1 LSVELYVSKDK
12 ARYEAEIQKNLEY
25 VKLHPYPL
33 EDLKKAI
40 TAAGEK
46 SELSLAFNE
55 NGRAPGYIN
64 LSAQVR
70 AKAKE
75 QTEEYPNLWQALND
89 GHTGLRKLET
99 NKKYLEY
106 TSDPKKIE
114 DKLRTDFSA
123 FLKGLQKL
131 KSTGAEIDGKVIFSD
146 ATDEA
151 TFYDYLDE
159 CRIDFDDTL
168 GKELKAAF
176 NALYAEYSAQIK
188 DTPEES
194 AKESSPINET
204 AEEAASGETSSPIN
218 DNGALKKEETPSSP
232 INNEAAKQA
241 ETTETT
247 DTAQATVATKPAELK
262 TEEASPQPAE
272 SKDININ
279 LESTAP
285 ATDTKAGEIFSSS
298 SSSAINAN
306 TDNSTTANSETTAT
320 SVTNSAIN
328 MAESKP
334 AAASNNKRS
343 VFKSVVNNLKDSALQ
358 SLGMTGSSGIGS
370 AFTKYLGVGAGK
382 LGNIVK
388 PAINTFNT
396 IKDTIN
402 ESKASQTDVT
412 TSTSALNAPVTSNSS
427 TAAGDVNNQTS
438 TSQTMVESKSP
449 AIPNDVKLATQS
461 TTNNSSLIEKSSSQA
476 APPANSATYSESTQI
491 GAPSKTEKTE
501 NQSSQVIQQSSP
513 SNINIS
519 ELVNEMRAI
528 KLLLMGGIDVN
539 NK

>member
-1 LSVELYVSKDK
+1 LSVDLYVSRIKEIN
-12 ARYEAEIQKNLEY
+12 EATIQKNIEY
-25 VKLHPYPL
+25 AKLNPYPV
-33 EDLKKAI
+33 EELKKAI
-40 TAAGEK
+40 AQAGEN
-46 SELSLAFNE
+46 SELSKAFNE
-55 NGRAPGYIN
+55 NGRSPDYIN
-64 LSAQVR
+64 FSAQVR

-75 QTEEYPNLWQALND
+75 QAEEYLPGLYERLGN
-89 GHTGLRKLET
+89 GHKGLDRLKQNEELLADDPKTDVNNSFLAFQKGVRKLIDLKYPIVPKVLFSEET
-99 NKKYLEY
+99 
-106 TSDPKKIE
+106 D
-114 DKLRTDFSA
+114 
-123 FLKGLQKL
+123 
-131 KSTGAEIDGKVIFSD
+131 D
-146 ATDEA
+146 ATFEE
-151 TFYDYLDE
+151 YLNE
-159 CRIDFDDTL
+159 CRVSYNQ
-168 GKELKAAF
+168 GSVKELKLAF
-176 NALYAEYSAQIK
+176 IELYKVQQSK
-188 DTPEES
+188 TPETATDSLNLPKEDALAAES
-194 AKESSPINET
+194 DAK
-204 AEEAASGETSSPIN
+204 SPIN

-247 DTAQATVATKPAELK
+247 GTAQATVATTPAELK
-262 TEEASPQPAE
+262 TEEASPQPTE

-285 ATDTKAGEIFSSS
+285 STDTKAGEIFS

-306 TDNSTTANSETTAT
+306 TDNSTTANSETTST

-334 AAASNNKRS
+334 TAVSNNKRS
-343 VFKSVVNNLKDSALQ
+343 LFKSVVNNLKDSALQ
-358 SLGMTGSSGIGS
+358 SLGMTDSSGIGN
-370 AFTKYLGVGAGK
+370 ALTNYLSVGTGK

-402 ESKASQTDVT
+402 ESKSSETAVT
-412 TSTSALNAPVTSNSS
+412 TSTSALNAPVTSTAS

-461 TTNNSSLIEKSSSQA
+461 TTNNTSLIEKSSSQA
-476 APPANSATYSESTQI
+476 ATPANSVTYSESTQI

-539 NK
+539 HK